1 MIPFRKQI
9 KHEGPISGFHPLIM
23 KTSQPWGV
31 IQVRLL
37 KSKKTVFYI
46 KVFNL
51 ILGESF
57 DIQFLA
63 IFKLDFK
70 GNLTDSEIEKDRVF
84 YIGVLI

>member
-1 MIPFRKQI
+1 
-9 KHEGPISGFHPLIM
+9 M